1 MSSAEALL
9 AAKLVQLRLSN
20 NPDVKNHEAMIR
32 LIARSPDNFR
42 VKKRYILLY
51 FHTNEKIINIAPL
64 FCWIINMPISSSSTP
79 ELLVEQQNHIL
90 VLTLNRPERLNA
102 ISRDMLDELSR
113 KVVEADKNPEIRCI
127 VLTGNGRGF
136 CAGLD
141 LIDTNS
147 RRGDNNGGGEKKRG
161 DNRPQRK
168 LFDLRDAPINVMWH
182 CDTPIVCAI
191 NGAAAGYGM
200 DMTLL
205 CDMRIMSEQGKMAA
219 VTARR
224 NVVPESG
231 GTWLLPKLVG
241 WAKAAEL
248 YYRGRTVGAEE
259 SLALGLV
266 NTVVPHDELMQTAM
280 TWAQEIADNAPVAV
294 QTTKRM
300 MRMGLEESYDTS
312 VDHLMMHL
320 NGLFQ
325 SEDFEE
331 GLKAFL
337 EKRKPKFTGR

>member
-1 MSSAEALL
+1 MAISA
-9 AAKLVQLRLSN
+9 
-20 NPDVKNHEAMIR
+20 
-32 LIARSPDNFR
+32 
-42 VKKRYILLY
+42 
-51 FHTNEKIINIAPL
+51 
-64 FCWIINMPISSSSTP
+64 SSTP
-79 ELLVEQQNHIL
+79 QLLVEQQQHIL
-90 VLTLNRPERLNA
+90 VLTLNRPDRLNA

-113 KVVEADKNPEIRCI
+113 KVVEADKDPEIRCI
-127 VLTGNGRGF
+127 VLTGSGRGF
-136 CAGLD
+136 CSGLD
-141 LIDTNS
+141 LIDTND
-147 RRGDNNGGGEKKRG
+147 RRDSGAKDAEGNQSGGN
-161 DNRPQRK
+161 NRPVHK

-182 CDTPIVCAI
+182 CDTPIICAV

-205 CDMRIMSEQGKMAA
+205 CDIRIMSEKGKMAA
-219 VTARR
+219 ITARR

-259 SLALGLV
+259 SLSLGLV
-266 NTVVPHDELMQTAM
+266 NAVVPHDELMDTAM

-300 MRMGLEESYDTS
+300 MRMGMEESYDTS

-320 NGLFQ
+320 HGLFQ
-325 SEDFEE
+325 SKDFEE

-337 EKRKPKFTGR
+337 EKRKPEFTGR